1 MLSPSSTSG
10 GAHVALRKH
19 APHRLQQSTFASGLR
34 VQGSGCRVSG
44 PGFTHTGG
52 CWKARGMFA
61 PQGSDQ
67 RGGKL
72 QVLFYASGRGKTRLA
87 RRSRGEPPLA
97 PLPGPGGVLSAWP
110 TEEPATAT
118 RITCK
123 SSPSRMHTTS
133 SSRCCLTQR
142 RQYSARH
149 SPASIQSTPCVTA
162 ADPHRLQPPLLP
174 SSPASAA
181 RAAALAERLWAC
193 LAECT
198 TPLNAPIDPATA
210 PPRGSPAS
218 VPGEP
223 PRNGRLT
230 TRQDSTAARLVM
242 GDMLRLSVVLTQ
254 LCWGRDGLR
263 CWFAV

>member
-1 MLSPSSTSG
+1 VLSPPSTSR
-10 GAHVALRKH
+10 GALVALRKH

-72 QVLFYASGRGKTRLA
+72 QEVFWASGRGKTQLA
-87 RRSRGEPPLA
+87 RRSRGEPRLA
-97 PLPGPGGVLSAWP
+97 PLPVPGGVLSAWP
-110 TEEPATAT
+110 TEELATAT

-162 ADPHRLQPPLLP
+162 ADPHRLHPPLLP
-174 SSPASAA
+174 SSPASTA

-193 LAECT
+193 LADCT
-198 TPLNAPIDPATA
+198 TPPNAPIAPATA
-210 PPRGSPAS
+210 PPRGSPRS

-230 TRQDSTAARLVM
+230 TRQDNTAAHFVM
-242 GDMLRLSVVLTQ
+242 RDLPRFSVVLMR
-254 LCWGRDGLR
+254 LCWEREGLR
-263 CWFAV
+263 CWLAV